1 MMDFNSI
8 LGHENIKQ
16 HLVSAV
22 KTGKPSHAYIFNGED
37 GSGRKTVADCFAKAL
52 VCDSEGDKPCGKCL
66 ACMQAESKNHPDII
80 RVTHEKSRIGVDDI
94 RHGLLDDIIIKPFS
108 SKFKVYI
115 VDEAQRLTEQAQ
127 NALLKTLEE
136 PPAYAVIILI
146 TNNTGAF
153 LQTILSR
160 CVTLQFKPL
169 DGKIITKYLMEK
181 EGLPDYFANLCAAF
195 SGGSLGL
202 ALKFAKNAE
211 FEQIKNQALDLLRGI
226 DSVTIDK
233 VTDIVAELSKKR
245 TDINVYLDLMHL
257 WFRDILMF
265 KATQDA
271 NRLVFLDELMTIKY
285 QASKYGFESL
295 GRILDSFYTVQDRL
309 NANVNFDTA
318 IELLLLNMREH

>member
-1 MMDFNSI
+1 MMDFKDI
-8 LGHENIKQ
+8 LGHESIKQ
-16 HLVSAV
+16 HLITAV
-22 KTGKPSHAYIFNGED
+22 NTGKPSHAYIFNGED
-37 GSGRKTVADCFAKAL
+37 GSGRKTVADCFAAAL
-52 VCDSEGDKPCGKCL
+52 VCESEGEKPCGKCL

-80 RVTHEKSRIGVDDI
+80 RVTHDKSRIGVDDI
-94 RHGLLDDIIIKPFS
+94 RHSLLDDIIIKPFS

-115 VDEAQRLTEQAQ
+115 IGDAERMTEQAQ

-169 DGKIITKYLMEK
+169 DNKVITGYLMEN
-181 EGLPDYFANLCAAF
+181 EHVPDYFAKLCAAF

-202 ALKFAKNAE
+202 ALKFAKNSE
-211 FEQIKNQALDLLRGI
+211 FEQIKNDALDILRGI
-226 DSVTIDK
+226 DSLSIDR
-233 VTDIVAELSKKR
+233 VSDMVAELSKKR
-245 TDINVYLDLMHL
+245 TDINVYIDLMHL

-271 NRLVFLDELMTIKY
+271 NRLVFLDEMMTIKY

-295 GRILDSFYTVQDRL
+295 GRILNSFYTVQDRL